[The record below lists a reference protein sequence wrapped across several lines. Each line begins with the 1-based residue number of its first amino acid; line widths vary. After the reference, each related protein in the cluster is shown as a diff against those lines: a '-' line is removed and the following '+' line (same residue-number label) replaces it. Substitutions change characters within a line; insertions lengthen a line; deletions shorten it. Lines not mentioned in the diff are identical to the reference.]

1 MQNIVVSLTETE
13 LKALSVVAVSPE
25 EWIENA
31 AKSRAQTAI
40 EEIVQI
46 CVAKCLEEQVQIP
59 SSREEIVDLAI
70 AKGWVKIVS
79 SEVSNGEN
87 PA

>member
-1 MQNIVVSLTETE
+1 MPVISIELNETE
-13 LKALSVVAVSPE
+13 LKALGVVALSPQ
-25 EWIENA
+25 EWVENA
-31 AKSRAQTAI
+31 VKNRARIAI
-40 EEIVQI
+40 DEIVQI

-70 AKGWVKIVS
+70 VKEWVKIVS